1 DGLPAGGIDPSLDA
15 LAHPQDAG
23 DDPAAVDDEVARRLL
38 GVADL
43 HLELGAGGAGA
54 APRSGQDAGIA
65 DLAAA
70 LAVEGRAVQDDLHRV
85 ARRGLVDQAT
95 VADDGQDLALAH
107 RALALVAEEDG
118 IAQSRSQL
126 QVEVRDRLLARARKG
141 GALALL
147 LEEAAEGVL
156 VDEEALLLGDDPGQ
170 VHRESVGVVE
180 LEDDVTR

>member
-1 DGLPAGGIDPSLDA
+1 
-15 LAHPQDAG
+15 
-23 DDPAAVDDEVARRLL
+23 
-38 GVADL
+38 
-43 HLELGAGGAGA
+43 
-54 APRSGQDAGIA
+54 
-65 DLAAA
+65 
-70 LAVEGRAVQDDLHRV
+70 
-85 ARRGLVDQAT
+85 
-95 VADDGQDLALAH
+95 ALAH

-147 LEEAAEGVL
+147 FEEAAEGVL

-180 LEDDVTR
+180 LEDDVTREDGRLAATRVDLRLNQRQAARKRPPESLLLAASHLDDQRFVLRKFRVGFRHLPDHL